1 MRVGYSFQCMEYFL
15 RKPKTENRKPKT
27 ENRKPK
33 TENRKPKTEVPSA
46 HSFPDVARFPLP
58 GDNVA
63 IATRRLEAG
72 DTIRIEDR
80 ILALNYTVQEGHRF
94 AAVPI
99 REGDSLLSWRLPF
112 GHALRT
118 IEPGEYVCNQVTIDA
133 FTHRNVDF
141 ALPAKPN
148 FGEQIVPYRF
158 DEAAFHPTG
167 PTERSEDKLYFEG
180 YRRSSARGVGTRNTI
195 VILGV
200 TSRSSSYAKQLEER
214 LKDRIAL
221 HPNIDGVAALAH
233 SEGSGREEHHNLEFL
248 LRALAALFVHPNVG
262 AVLAVDYGVDPVTS
276 GMLEDYLEHHR
287 YPYRELP
294 HRFLTLRGH
303 FSKDLE
309 EGETVVNG
317 WLAEVG
323 ATARTSQSVEH
334 LNIALQCGG
343 SDAFSGVTGNPLA
356 ASVARE
362 IVRRGGS
369 ANLGEADELIGGE
382 PYMLSHVR
390 DIETARKFL
399 EYIENFKALLGWH
412 GATAESNPS
421 GGNRLRGLYNI
432 ILKSIGAAMKKA
444 PDVRLDFVVDYAER
458 IREPGYYFVNSPGH
472 DVEGLAG
479 QVATGSNVIFFITGN
494 GSVTNFPFVPTI
506 KYITTTRRHE
516 LLKNEMDINA
526 GALIDGRAME
536 DLTRE
541 TLEYTLEVASG
552 KQCLGEKAGHSQISL
567 WRNWRQTD
575 DSRVE
580 SLLAMSEPDG
590 VPIPI
595 SAEEPPPALSRFDA
609 FHTERGYAADQVAL
623 VMPTSLCSSQIARM
637 SAFRLNNRGPGL
649 ERHVNRY
656 VSLVHT
662 EGCAVA
668 GRDAEGLYHRTLINY
683 MTHPLVRFSLF
694 LEHGCE
700 KTHNDFLRGKLK
712 AEGKD
717 PNRFG
722 WASVQLDGGIRNVL
736 ERIDDWFEQ
745 TMKSAE
751 PLTRRQAR
759 FEHLRVGLM
768 LADPVPESLVQP
780 VARVIRM
787 IVGGEGTVVIPATF
801 GFRDAERLAREL
813 QVSGG
818 VEPTLAYGET
828 PDANGFHLME
838 MPTEHVVEALTGL
851 GAGGVDVILM
861 LVEDKPAQGH
871 PLIPTLQFTV
881 PRDAP
886 AGPLDDFDL
895 VLKGDPATWAEGIL
909 DLLLRTASRT
919 YRPRLFEQG
928 NIDFQITRG
937 LLGVS
942 L

>member
-1 MRVGYSFQCMEYFL
+1 M
-15 RKPKTENRKPKT
+15 PA
-27 ENRKPK
+27 
-33 TENRKPKTEVPSA
+33 A

-58 GDNVA
+58 GDNAA

-80 ILALNYTVQEGHRF
+80 TLSLNYTVQEGHRF

-99 REGDSLLSWRLPF
+99 PEGEPMLSWRLPF

-118 IEPGEYVCNQVTIDA
+118 IEAGEYVCNQVTIDA
-133 FTHRNVDF
+133 FAHRNVDF
-141 ALPAKPN
+141 EFPANPN
-148 FGEQIVPYRF
+148 FAEEIVPYRF
-158 DEAAFHPTG
+158 DEATFQPTE
-167 PTERSEDKLYFEG
+167 PTERCEDKLCFEG
-180 YRRSSARGVGTRNTI
+180 YRRSPARGVGVRNRI
-195 VILGV
+195 VIMGV
-200 TSRSSSYAKQLEER
+200 TSRSASYAKQLEDR
-214 LKDRIAL
+214 LQDLVADY
-221 HPNIDGVAALAH
+221 PNIDGVAALAH
-233 SEGSGREEHHNLEFL
+233 SEGSGREPHHNREFL
-248 LRALAALFVHPNVG
+248 LRALAALFVHPNVA

-276 GMLEDYLEHHR
+276 GMLEEYLEKHQ

-294 HRFLTLRGH
+294 YRFLTLTGH
-303 FSKDLE
+303 FAKDLRVGE
-309 EGETVVNG
+309 ETVLG
-317 WLAEVG
+317 WLPEVN
-323 ATARTSQSVEH
+323 ATSRTPQSVEH

-362 IVRRGGS
+362 IVKRGGS
-369 ANLGEADELIGGE
+369 ANLGEADELVGAE
-382 PYMLSHVR
+382 SYMVSHVR
-390 DIETARKFL
+390 DIDTARQFL
-399 EYIENFKALLGWH
+399 TYIEDFKALLGWH

-432 ILKSIGAAMKKA
+432 ILKSIGAAMKKS

-479 QVATGSNVIFFITGN
+479 QVATGSNLIFFITGN

-526 GALIDGRAME
+526 GALIDGRSME

-552 KQCLGEKAGHSQISL
+552 KPCLGEKAGHSQISI

-575 DSRVE
+575 DSQVE
-580 SLLAMSEPDG
+580 SLLAMKEPNG
-590 VPIPI
+590 VPISI
-595 SAEEPPPALSRFDA
+595 AGEEPPPALSQFSSL
-609 FHTERGYAADQVAL
+609 HTERGFAADQVAL

-637 SAFRLNNRGPGL
+637 SAFRLNKKGL
-649 ERHVNRY
+649 GLGRHVNRY

-668 GRDAEGLYHRTLINY
+668 GRDGEGLYHRTLINY

-700 KTHNDFLRGKLK
+700 KTHNEFLQKKLEE
-712 AEGKD
+712 EGENPD
-717 PNRFG
+717 RFG

-736 ERIDDWFEQ
+736 ERIDGWFEQ
-745 TMKSAE
+745 AMESAAE
-751 PLTRRQAR
+751 PEREETGL
-759 FEHLRVGLM
+759 EHLRVGLM
-768 LADPVPESLVQP
+768 LADPIPESLSQP
-780 VARVIRM
+780 LGRVIRM
-787 IVGGEGTVVIPATF
+787 ILGGQGTVVVPATF
-801 GFRDAERLAREL
+801 GFRSADGLREDL
-813 QVSGG
+813 HIPEST
-818 VEPTLAYGET
+818 EPSLAYGET
-828 PDANGFHLME
+828 PGLAGFHLME

-851 GAGGVDVILM
+851 GAGGVDLILM
-861 LVEDKPAQGH
+861 IVEDKPAQGH
-871 PLIPTLQFTV
+871 PLVPTLQLTV
-881 PRDAP
+881 PRDFD

-895 VLKGDPATWAEGIL
+895 VLGGDRSRWTEQIL
-909 DLLLRTASRT
+909 GLLLRTASRK
-919 YRPRLFEQG
+919 YQPKLFTQG